1 LLEHNNI
8 DLADAQT
15 GVVTKLPNVPY
26 VIPRSE
32 VKPEPTPQ
40 LPTQQL
46 PSDQTTNPQTQ
57 TSPQN

>member
-1 LLEHNNI
+1 
-8 DLADAQT
+8 
-15 GVVTKLPNVPY
+15 

-46 PSDQTTNPQTQ
+46 PPDTPQAPPNQ
-57 TSPQN
+57 